1 MNYISEIII
10 IIKNYNNL
18 KIAQE
23 NLKDKLRDINT
34 KLEGYKS
41 INYGNIHGS
50 GAGANDKILNLLFEK
65 NKTLEAYKENKITL
79 NKLNKIFSGLSQD
92 EKEVLLH
99 AYIEDKTDTEIA
111 KELDI
116 SRKTLNDKKR
126 KAIKKLAVQYWG
138 IKAI

>member
-1 MNYISEIII
+1 MNYISETVTV
-10 IIKNYNNL
+10 IKNYNNI

-34 KLEGYKS
+34 KLEGYKGIS
-41 INYGNIHGS
+41 YGDIHGS
-50 GAGANDKILNLLFEK
+50 GAGTNDKILNLMFEQ
-65 NKTLEAYKENKITL
+65 NKTLEAYRENDKSLKKL
-79 NKLNKIFSGLSQD
+79 NKLLLGLSQD
-92 EKEVLLH
+92 EKEVILN
-99 AYIEDKTDTEIA
+99 AYIQDKTDTEIA
-111 KELDI
+111 SSMNI